1 METLN
6 LDMLPEE
13 AKKQVIEYYNYL
25 LAKTNEKLEKGNK
38 SKPDVLSKTIDD
50 LSWDMGEK
58 LYNKREDLYE
68 R

>member
-6 LDMLPEE
+6 LDLLPEE

-25 LAKTNEKLEKGNK
+25 LAKTNEQLEKGNK

-50 LSWDMGEK
+50 LSWNMGEK